1 MINSAEMNW
10 RLRGAQACLGSAQ
23 RDFPAGDYRATAQN
37 AQLCIELSAKAVIAH
52 FAEPIWDHDPSDQL
66 LGILREHGDDMAR
79 RSGEDVRHEL
89 TRLAEDANMAAPWHA
104 RSTYGQRAE
113 DRSWIPAL
121 DLCTRE
127 VAEDLLERA
136 TRSFATARKFFVE
149 VCGGN
154 AALSS

>member
-1 MINSAEMNW
+1 VINSSEMDW

-66 LGILREHGDDMAR
+66 LGIVREHGDEIAR
-79 RSGEDVRHEL
+79 RGGEEMKRGL
-89 TRLAEDANMAAPWHA
+89 IRLAEDARIAAPWYA

-113 DRSWIPAL
+113 DRSWISAL

-136 TRSFATARKFFVE
+136 IRSFATARKFFVK
-149 VCGGN
+149 VCGGD
-154 AALSS
+154 AAPSS